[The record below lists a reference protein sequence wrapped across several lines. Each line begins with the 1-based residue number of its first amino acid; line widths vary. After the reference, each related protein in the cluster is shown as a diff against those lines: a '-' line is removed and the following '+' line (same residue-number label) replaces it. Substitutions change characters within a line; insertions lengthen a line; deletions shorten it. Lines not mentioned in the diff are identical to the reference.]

1 MTVQDFRE
9 TYLPLSE
16 GLYRVAYGLLES
28 RPDAEDAVQDL
39 YIKLWGM
46 RESLDAVHNPR
57 AYSITLLRNLCID
70 RIRRS
75 AGQPAPLD
83 ADPVSPVSGPEE
95 SLTLRERIG
104 RVRKALLELP
114 ENQRKVLE
122 MRTLQ
127 NLSYDQIAAQTGLS
141 PLSLRVLLSRARKT
155 IKQMI

>member
-1 MTVQDFRE
+1 MDVQEFRD
-9 TYLPLSE
+9 TYLPLSD

-46 RESLDAVHNPR
+46 RETLEAVHNPR
-57 AYSITLLRNLCID
+57 AYSLTLLRNLCLD
-70 RIRRS
+70 RIRRA
-75 AGQPAPLD
+75 AGRTAPLEEERVPSE
-83 ADPVSPVSGPEE
+83 AGPDE
-95 SLTLRERIG
+95 SLALRERVD
-104 RVRKALLELP
+104 RVRKAFRSLP

-127 NLSYDQIAAQTGLS
+127 NLTYDQIAAQTGLS

>member
-1 MTVQDFRE
+1 MTVQEFRD

-46 RESLDAVHNPR
+46 RETLEAVHNPR

-70 RIRRS
+70 RIRRAS
-75 AGQPAPLD
+75 GRTAPLD
-83 ADPVSPVSGPEE
+83 EDSVAGDAGQDEVLV
-95 SLTLRERIG
+95 LRERIG
-104 RVRKALLELP
+104 RIREAFRALP
-114 ENQRKVLE
+114 ENQKKVLE

-127 NLSYDQIAAQTGLS
+127 NLTYEQIAARTGLS

-155 IKQMI
+155 MRQMI